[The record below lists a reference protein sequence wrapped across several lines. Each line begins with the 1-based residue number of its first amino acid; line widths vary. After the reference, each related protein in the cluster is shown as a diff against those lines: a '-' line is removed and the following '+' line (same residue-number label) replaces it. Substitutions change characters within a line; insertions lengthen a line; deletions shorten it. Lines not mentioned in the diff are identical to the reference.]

1 MKIMKTLVGM
11 EGEPHIVLV
20 DTIEHEG
27 KLWLVPKWLESPTE
41 GVQRPERIVRIDTLQ
56 KDKIDRSRPNA
67 LPADHVLNAPMPRS
81 VLQGPIQ
88 PGKDSAYEVIPQP
101 DIEIPLPTKR
111 KH

>member
-11 EGEPHIVLV
+11 DGEPNIVLV

-27 KLWLVPKWLESPTE
+27 KLWLVPKWLASPSE

-56 KDKIDRSRPNA
+56 RQKIDRSKGGWA
-67 LPADHVLNAPMPRS
+67 ADYLLKAPMPRS

-88 PGKDSAYEVIPQP
+88 SGKDSVYEVIPQP
-101 DIEIPLPTKR
+101 DIELPLPGNR